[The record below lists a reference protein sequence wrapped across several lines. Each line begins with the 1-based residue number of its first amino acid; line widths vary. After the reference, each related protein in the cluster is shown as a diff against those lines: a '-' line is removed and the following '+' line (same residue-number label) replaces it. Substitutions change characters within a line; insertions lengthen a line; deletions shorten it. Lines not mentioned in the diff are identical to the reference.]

1 MGSFRR
7 FALVG
12 AFAVA
17 VPNAVA
23 FAADMPVY
31 EPPPPAVP
39 YEVGSAWYLRGD
51 LGYKWYA
58 DPSAS
63 FDYPGYGNMNSES
76 LSDTGV
82 AGVGFGYQFSDYF
95 RTDFTLDYEWAGRF
109 HGRLPCPGSCSGP
122 YSDEYADIAAWSGLV
137 NFYLDLPISGE
148 GVGNITP
155 YIGAGIGTSYLVSS
169 NVDYLN
175 PGGGTGSFDGAGNWN
190 FAWAAMVG
198 ASYAVSRNWL
208 IDLNYR
214 YIDLGKAVSGK
225 TLPQFNNK
233 RIEYDDITAQEL
245 RIGFR
250 YLLN

>member
-1 MGSFRR
+1 MGSLRKL
-7 FALVG
+7 ALLG

-23 FAADMPVY
+23 LAADMPVY
-31 EPPPPAVP
+31 EAPPPAVP

-58 DPSAS
+58 TPDAR
-63 FDYPGYGNMNSES
+63 FDLAGYGNMIDES
-76 LSDTGV
+76 LGNTGV
-82 AGVGFGYQFSDYF
+82 VGFGFGYQFSDYF
-95 RTDFTLDYEWAGRF
+95 RTDLTVDYEWPGSF
-109 HGRLPCPGSCSGP
+109 HGRLRCPGTCG
-122 YSDEYADIAAWSGLV
+122 YSDEYADISAWSSLV
-137 NFYLDLPISGE
+137 NFYLDFPLNGE
-148 GVGNITP
+148 GVGGITP
-155 YIGAGIGTSYLVSS
+155 YIGAGIGASYLVTSDVNYINPDSS
-169 NVDYLN
+169 T
-175 PGGGTGSFDGAGNWN
+175 GTWDGAGKWN

-225 TLPQFNNK
+225 TLPQFGNR
-233 RIEYDDITAQEL
+233 RIEYDDITAQEIRL
-245 RIGFR
+245 GFR